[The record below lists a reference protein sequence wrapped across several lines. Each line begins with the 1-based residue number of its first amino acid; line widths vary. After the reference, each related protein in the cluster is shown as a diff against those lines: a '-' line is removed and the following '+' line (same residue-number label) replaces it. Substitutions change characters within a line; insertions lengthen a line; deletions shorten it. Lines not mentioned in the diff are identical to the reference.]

1 MDIIGILVEG
11 DMLATIVNMFNVAVC
26 LEFIGSLVAGMRG
39 GKV

>member
-1 MDIIGILVEG
+1 MDIIGIYVQG
-11 DMLATIVNMFNVAVC
+11 DILATIVNMFTVAVC